1 MPLDPQS
8 SERAPLVEGAPSVSY
23 FVVCA
28 TLVVTSLGVYGFL
41 QERVMALPYEGEYF
55 TTSVFLVLCNRVVG
69 ALVGLMMTAAEPSK
83 ERKAVPLWMYAV
95 VSMSNVLS
103 TSFQYEALK
112 FVSFAV
118 QMVGKSTKMAPV
130 MVWGVL
136 MDKKRYSREDWLI
149 AFVVTS
155 GCFCFLIGGDLNSA
169 RNMSSPAGELSHLVF
184 IGMLL
189 MGLSIVCDG
198 FTSMYQERLFTEYGM
213 PISHQMLY
221 TNLCSASFALVL
233 LLSTGGYSQSI
244 LFSMN
249 HPQFCLDA
257 VVLSVAAVIGQVGIY
272 TTIFSFGALAF
283 AAVLN
288 MRQVLSIVV
297 SSMYFNH
304 NFTSA
309 QVAGMVLTFGGLGAR
324 AYRGLRG
331 DLFGRPK
338 NNA

>member
-1 MPLDPQS
+1 
-8 SERAPLVEGAPSVSY
+8 
-23 FVVCA
+23 
-28 TLVVTSLGVYGFL
+28 
-41 QERVMALPYEGEYF
+41 
-55 TTSVFLVLCNRVVG
+55 
-69 ALVGLMMTAAEPSK
+69 MTAAEPSK
-83 ERKAVPLWMYAV
+83 ERKPVPLWMYAT

-136 MDKKRYSREDWLI
+136 IDKKRYSKEDWLI
-149 AFVVTS
+149 ALVVTM

-169 RNMSSPAGELSHLVF
+169 RNASSSAAELPHLVF
-184 IGMLL
+184 VGMLL
-189 MGLSIVCDG
+189 MLLSILCDG

-221 TNLCSASFALVL
+221 TNACSAAFALVL
-233 LLSTGGYSQSI
+233 LLSTGGYSESI
-244 LFSMN
+244 VFSMR
-249 HPQFCLDA
+249 HPTFCFDVL
-257 VVLSVAAVIGQVGIY
+257 VLSLSAVIGQVGIY

-288 MRQVLSIVV
+288 VRQVLSIAV
-297 SSMYFNH
+297 SSIYFNH
-304 NFTSA
+304 TFTIA
-309 QVAGMVLTFGGLGAR
+309 QVMGMVLTFGGLGVR

-331 DLFGRPK
+331 DFGGK
-338 NNA
+338 SKENA

>member
-1 MPLDPQS
+1 
-8 SERAPLVEGAPSVSY
+8 
-23 FVVCA
+23 
-28 TLVVTSLGVYGFL
+28 
-41 QERVMALPYEGEYF
+41 
-55 TTSVFLVLCNRVVG
+55 
-69 ALVGLMMTAAEPSK
+69 MTAAEPSK
-83 ERKAVPLWMYAV
+83 ERKPVPIWMYAI

-169 RNMSSPAGELSHLVF
+169 RNMSSPEGELPHLVF
-184 IGMLL
+184 VGMLL
-189 MGLSIVCDG
+189 MLLSIVCDG

-213 PISHQMLY
+213 PIAHQMLY
-221 TNLCSASFALVL
+221 TNLCSAAFALIL
-233 LLSTGGYSQSI
+233 LLTTGGYSESI
-244 LFSMN
+244 VFSVH
-249 HPQFCLDA
+249 HPQFCIDA
-257 VVLSVAAVIGQVGIY
+257 VILSVAAVIGQVGIY

-288 MRQVLSIVV
+288 MRQVLSIAV
-297 SSMYFNH
+297 SSIYFNH
-304 NFTSA
+304 TFTAA

-324 AYRGLRG
+324 ACRGLRG
-331 DLFGRPK
+331 DFFGK
-338 NNA
+338 AKSSA

>member
-1 MPLDPQS
+1 
-8 SERAPLVEGAPSVSY
+8 
-23 FVVCA
+23 
-28 TLVVTSLGVYGFL
+28 
-41 QERVMALPYEGEYF
+41 
-55 TTSVFLVLCNRVVG
+55 
-69 ALVGLMMTAAEPSK
+69 MMTAAEPSK

-257 VVLSVAAVIGQVGIY
+257 LVLSVAAVIGQVGIY

-324 AYRGLRG
+324 ASRGLRG